1 MNKMTITA
9 QVSTKKNAGER
20 AEENFDYMLNGSVQG
35 KDSVAYDR
43 GSDVTH
49 EGVGYSVKSGHFTLM
64 SAKLAESDDMG
75 EQLDLYF
82 ARVHSTKFVYITKE
96 NDAYVMN
103 AVEFRE
109 FLEVFCHMERESSK
123 NGGGWKVRC
132 RAESKKMLNWFE
144 IRLNG

>member
-20 AEENFDYMLNGSVQG
+20 KEENLDYMLTGSVQG
-35 KDSVAYDR
+35 KDSVAYDK
-43 GSDVTH
+43 GSDIMWN
-49 EGVGYSVKSGHFTLM
+49 GVGVSAKSSHFTLM
-64 SAKLAESDDMG
+64 SAKLAKGETMA
-75 EQLDLYF
+75 EQLDFYF
-82 ARVHSTKFVYITKE
+82 ATVHSTVFAYITEK
-96 NDAYVMN
+96 DDVYMMN
-103 AVEFRE
+103 AIEFRE